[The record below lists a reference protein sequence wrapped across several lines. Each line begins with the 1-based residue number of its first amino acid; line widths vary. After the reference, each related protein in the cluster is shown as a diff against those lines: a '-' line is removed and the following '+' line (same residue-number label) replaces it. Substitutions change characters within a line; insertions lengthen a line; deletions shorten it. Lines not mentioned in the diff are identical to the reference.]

1 MEWRRAH
8 PQEAEQQEIRM
19 ATKSQEENRR
29 ATEEVIRF
37 LQRPPSQRTMEH
49 YLDQFEPR

>member
-1 MEWRRAH
+1 
-8 PQEAEQQEIRM
+8 M